1 MTKAQ
6 TSKERQA
13 AIVKILQYIQAGG
26 DFDTAKKMFQ
36 DEFDQVDVA
45 EITAAERQLIA
56 GGLDPRKIQALCD
69 IHADVFKGSIKQPE
83 QNPDFAKPGHPVK
96 TFKLE
101 NVVIKSLVNDYL
113 LPNLKKWEQTGD
125 KDHLGKIRQALA
137 DLATIDK
144 HYARKETSMFPL
156 MNKYGITA
164 PPEVMWGVDDEI
176 RSEIKTA
183 RKLAAEKQPDA
194 DKLSA
199 AVQQASQA
207 VIGMIFKEEEI
218 MIPMI
223 DEVANQT
230 DWYNVKQEEK
240 QIGYTLINPP
250 MNWRPQL
257 PPRAAGPVGID
268 DLAALFINFTEG
280 KLNLRQLQAILDKL
294 PFALTFVDAADKVAY
309 FGGGAEIFP
318 HSKNALGNLVFY
330 CHPAEVRPKIKQM
343 FKQLHAGEKDEFDF
357 FINQHKKNRQL
368 YLRYYAVHDQQGE
381 YLGCLEVAQDVTEIC
396 KWASEQ
402 KLI

>member
-13 AIVKILQYIQAGG
+13 AIVKILQYIQSGG

-36 DEFDQVDVA
+36 EEFDQVDVA

-56 GGLDPRKIQALCD
+56 GGLDPSKIQALCD
-69 IHADVFKGSIKQPE
+69 IHADVFKGSIKQPAE
-83 QNPDFAKPGHPVK
+83 NPDFAKPGHPVK

-101 NVVIKSLVNDYL
+101 NVVIKSLINDYL
-113 LPNLKKWEQTGD
+113 LPNLKKWQQTGD
-125 KDHLGKIRQALA
+125 NDQLAKVRQALA

-144 HYARKETSMFPL
+144 HYARKETSLFPL

-164 PPEVMWGVDDEI
+164 PPEVMWGADDDI
-176 RSEIKTA
+176 CGEIKAA
-183 RKLAAEKQPDA
+183 RKLAAAEKPA
-194 DKLSA
+194 AEKLST

-207 VIGMIFKEEEI
+207 VLGMIFKEEAI

-223 DEVANQT
+223 DEVASQA
-230 DWYNVKQEEK
+230 DWYNVKQEEQ

-250 MNWRPQL
+250 MNWRPKL
-257 PPRAAGPVGID
+257 PQKAAGPVSIS
-268 DLAALFINFTEG
+268 DLSALFINFKEG
-280 KLNLRQLQAILDKL
+280 KLNLQQLQAILDRL
-294 PFALTFVDAADKVAY
+294 PFALTFVDADDKVAY

-343 FKQLHAGEKDEFDF
+343 FKQMHAGEKQEFDF
-357 FINQHKKNRQL
+357 FINQHKKKRQL
-368 YLRYYAVHDQQGE
+368 YLRYYAVHDQQGK
-381 YLGCLEVAQDVTEIC
+381 YLGCLEVAQDVTTIC
-396 KWASEQ
+396 KWAN
-402 KLI
+402 KLKNN

>member
-13 AIVKILQYIQAGG
+13 AIVKILQYIQSGG

-36 DEFDQVDVA
+36 EEFDQVDVA

-56 GGLDPRKIQALCD
+56 GGLDPSKIQALCD
-69 IHADVFKGSIKQPE
+69 IHADVFKGSIKQPAE
-83 QNPDFAKPGHPVK
+83 NPDFAKPGHPVK

-101 NVVIKSLVNDYL
+101 NVVIKSLINDYL
-113 LPNLKKWEQTGD
+113 LPNLKKWQQTGD
-125 KDHLGKIRQALA
+125 NDQLAKVRQALA

-144 HYARKETSMFPL
+144 HYARKETSLFPL

-164 PPEVMWGVDDEI
+164 PPEVMWGADDDI
-176 RSEIKTA
+176 CGEIKAA
-183 RKLAAEKQPDA
+183 RKLAAAEKPA
-194 DKLSA
+194 AEKLST

-207 VIGMIFKEEEI
+207 VLGMIFKEEAI

-223 DEVANQT
+223 DEVASQA
-230 DWYNVKQEEK
+230 DRYNVKQEEQ

-250 MNWRPQL
+250 MNWRPKL
-257 PPRAAGPVGID
+257 PQKAAGPVSIS
-268 DLAALFINFTEG
+268 DLSALFINFKEG
-280 KLNLRQLQAILDKL
+280 KLNLQQLQAILDRL
-294 PFALTFVDAADKVAY
+294 PFALTFVDADDKVAY

-343 FKQLHAGEKDEFDF
+343 FKQMHAGEKQEFDF
-357 FINQHKKNRQL
+357 FINQHKKKRQL
-368 YLRYYAVHDQQGE
+368 YLRYYAVHDQQGK
-381 YLGCLEVAQDVTEIC
+381 YLGCLEVAQDVTTIC
-396 KWASEQ
+396 KWAN
-402 KLI
+402 KLKNN